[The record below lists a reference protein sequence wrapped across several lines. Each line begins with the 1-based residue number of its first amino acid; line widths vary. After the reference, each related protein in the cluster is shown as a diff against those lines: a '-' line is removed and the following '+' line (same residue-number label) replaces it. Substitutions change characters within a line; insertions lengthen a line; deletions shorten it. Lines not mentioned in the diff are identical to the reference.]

1 MTMRMGGEWNMENA
15 VPAAM
20 TGDGQDADELFRSL
34 GSDYSCIFRVDLSK
48 NRVESLRL
56 SDRGQQTF
64 GLFAQY
70 EENYRQLMAAYV
82 QKHADPAEQGRL
94 LRLLAPEYLMQHLQT
109 NRSLLCECHE
119 TQKGRRLCH
128 RIKAVRLGQS
138 KTNVVIGI
146 VYAMS
151 ADEVREDFQAHSN
164 RLLVV
169 GEPEL
174 AEILR
179 QNYEVE
185 YADSVDAALYQLKA
199 ALPFAAVIARHSL
212 RLLHHLRSD
221 ARYRLVPVLVAAEPG
236 SESQC
241 LEQGASDVLTP
252 PYQPDVVKN
261 RVRSLI
267 SLLDST
273 SLLHLLERDA
283 STGLYTK
290 EFFFRYAEQLRRE
303 NAGKDDVLACINIE
317 NYRMIEEKYG
327 DSVCNSVA
335 EFCARQI
342 EKQLPGVAIAGRLSE
357 DDFIVMCRP
366 FPAERCKEILSR
378 MRQEA
383 PVPNLILKV
392 GTARMDGD
400 TSMRVL
406 CDHAQSAISKIRQ
419 IYGVYYQEYTDA
431 LRLEKLREQ
440 RILDSIEKALEQHQF
455 QVYYQPKHRSATG
468 CPVGAEALVRWIHP
482 EYGFMSPGEF
492 IPLFERVGFIR
503 TLDRYVWTQVGKDI
517 NRWKAQGL
525 PLVPVSINLSRRD
538 FESPEL
544 ADDILELMQELQ
556 LEPEMI
562 HIELTESAFTENPE
576 RISQCLAR
584 LHKANFVIELD
595 DFGSGYSSLTTL
607 NSLDLDVLKIDM
619 SIIRQDAP
627 GTQRNALEFCVEL
640 AKMMNLETV
649 AEGIE
654 TENQVNR
661 MRSLGCDYIQG
672 YYYSKPVPVEE
683 FERYMTR
690 YAARSAQ

>member
-1 MTMRMGGEWNMENA
+1 MQMGGERDMENA
-15 VPAAM
+15 ISDAAAS
-20 TGDGQDADELFRSL
+20 GEEQAVNELFRSL
-34 GSDYSCIFRVDLSK
+34 SGDYSCIFRVNLQK
-48 NRVESLRL
+48 NQVESFRL
-56 SDRGQQTF
+56 NDRVQQTF
-64 GLFAQY
+64 GSFVQNVG
-70 EENYRQLMAAYV
+70 NYRQLIATYI

-94 LRLLAPEYLMQHLQT
+94 LHMLSPEYLMQYLAGSK
-109 NRSLLCECHE
+109 SLLCECHE

-128 RIKAVRLGQS
+128 RIKVARLGQS
-138 KTNVVIGI
+138 KTDVVIGI
-146 VYAMS
+146 VYAMD
-151 ADEVREDFQAHSN
+151 ADEVHESFQTHSN

-169 GEPEL
+169 AEPEL
-174 AEILR
+174 ADILR
-179 QNYEVE
+179 QDYDLE
-185 YADSVDAALYQLKA
+185 YVDSVDMALHQLKSA
-199 ALPFAAVIARHSL
+199 SPFAAVIAKHSP

-221 ARYRLVPVLVAAEPG
+221 ARYRLVPLIVAAEPG
-236 SESQC
+236 TETQC
-241 LEQGASDVLTP
+241 LEQGASDLLMP
-252 PYQPDVVKN
+252 PYQPDVVRN

-283 STGLYTK
+283 LTGLYTK
-290 EFFFRYAEQLRRE
+290 EFFFRHAEEIRRV
-303 NAGKDDVLACINIE
+303 NADESYVLVCINIE

-327 DSVCNSVA
+327 DSVCDSVVA
-335 EFCARQI
+335 FFAQQIERQI
-342 EKQLPGVAIAGRLSE
+342 PGLAIAGRLSE
-357 DDFIVMCRP
+357 DDFIVMCRE
-366 FPAERCKEILSR
+366 FPAERCKEVLSR
-378 MRQEA
+378 VRHEA
-383 PVPNLILKV
+383 PVPNLVIKV
-392 GTARMDGD
+392 GTARMDRD

-440 RILDSIEKALEQHQF
+440 RILDSMEKALEQHQF

-538 FESPEL
+538 FESPDL
-544 ADDILELMQELQ
+544 ADDILGLMQELQ

-562 HIELTESAFTENPE
+562 HIELTESAFTEDPK
-576 RISQCLAR
+576 RISDCLAR
-584 LHKANFVIELD
+584 LHKAKFVIELD

-619 SIIRQDAP
+619 SIIRQDKP
-627 GTQRNALEFCVEL
+627 GTQRNALEFCMEL

-661 MRSLGCDYIQG
+661 VRSLGCDYIQG

-683 FERYMTR
+683 FERYMTS
-690 YAARSAQ
+690 YAAQSAK